1 MKNELRN
8 GWWLCMSRQKAG
20 LKKEHDLARGVYD
33 TTGGGVIPLR
43 AGWSGN
49 SSVPAPDLL
58 IPFKGSLRALEIKTS
73 NQKRMVVQREDLEDI
88 IHWALNMNE
97 IHTFPYLSIKF
108 SYYEMQTMRLEKPWD
123 LDACLDILAETAPFD
138 TNVTRG
144 GNISFGNP
152 SDYDT
157 SVIGATASPGDEV
170 ALLRDLREDEF
181 ANVES
186 NEMDTVGVHD
196 VITQNENYFQRYK
209 S

>member
-1 MKNELRN
+1 
-8 GWWLCMSRQKAG
+8 MSRQKAG

-33 TTGGGVIPLR
+33 VTGGSVIPLR

-49 SSVPAPDLL
+49 SAVPAPDLL
-58 IPFKGSLRALEIKTS
+58 IPYKGSLRAVEVKTS
-73 NQKRMVVQREDLEDI
+73 NQKRMVVTREDLEDI
-88 IHWALNMNE
+88 VDWAMNMNE
-97 IHTFPYLSIKF
+97 IHTFPYLSVKF

-123 LDACLDILAETAPFD
+123 LNASLEILSETSPFD

-152 SDYDT
+152 RDYDCD
-157 SVIGATASPGDEV
+157 VIGANASPGDEV

-186 NEMDTVGVHD
+186 VEMDTVGVHE
-196 VITQNENYFQRYK
+196 VITQNK
-209 S
+209 SYWEKFKDS

>member
-1 MKNELRN
+1 
-8 GWWLCMSRQKAG
+8 MSRQKAG
-20 LKKEHDLARGVYD
+20 LQKEHDLARGVYD
-33 TTGGGVIPLR
+33 ATGGGVIPLR

-58 IPFKGSLRALEIKTS
+58 IPFKGSLRADEIKTS
-73 NQKRMVVQREDLEDI
+73 NQKRMVVKREDLEDVI
-88 IHWALNMNE
+88 DWALNMNE

-123 LDACLDILAETAPFD
+123 LDACLEMLAETAPFD

-152 SDYDT
+152 KNYDCD
-157 SVIGATASPGDEV
+157 VIGASASPGDAV
-170 ALLRDLREDEF
+170 ALLRDLRSDSF

-186 NEMDTVGVHD
+186 NEMDTVGVHEVLSQD
-196 VITQNENYFQRYK
+196 ENQYSY
-209 S
+209 

>member
-1 MKNELRN
+1 
-8 GWWLCMSRQKAG
+8 MSRQKAG
-20 LKKEHDLARGVYD
+20 LQFEHDLARGVYD
-33 TTGGGVIPLR
+33 ATGGGVIPLR

-58 IPFKGSLRALEIKTS
+58 IPFKGSLRADEIKTS
-73 NQKRMVVQREDLEDI
+73 NQKRMVVKREDLEDVI
-88 IHWALNMNE
+88 DWALNMNE

-123 LDACLDILAETAPFD
+123 LDACLEMLAETAPFD

-152 SDYDT
+152 KHYDCD
-157 SVIGATASPGDEV
+157 VIGASASPGDAV
-170 ALLRDLREDEF
+170 ALLRDLRSDSF

-186 NEMDTVGVHD
+186 NEMDTVGVHEVLSQD
-196 VITQNENYFQRYK
+196 ENQYSY
-209 S
+209 